1 MIGAQERGENHM
13 SRDEVMERVADVIRD
28 VFDDDQIQITDDTV
42 AGDVE
47 GWDSL
52 MHITLIGTIEDE
64 FDVKFAMKDVVGM
77 KNVGQMVDLILEL
90 LDQ

>member
-1 MIGAQERGENHM
+1 M
-13 SRDEVMERVADVIRD
+13 SREEIYERLNEVFRD
-28 VFDDDQIQITDDTV
+28 VFDDETITVNDETT
-42 AGDVE
+42 AADVE

-90 LDQ
+90 LDE

>member
-1 MIGAQERGENHM
+1 M
-13 SRDEVMERVADVIRD
+13 SRAEVMERVTDVIRD
-28 VFDDDQIQITDDTV
+28 VFDDDQIQVTDATV
-42 AGDVE
+42 AGDVD

-52 MHITLIGTIEDE
+52 MHVTLIGTIEDE

-90 LDQ
+90 LDE